1 MFVHR
6 LTVQLHQTDA
16 YGILFFANQLQF
28 CHDAFQAW
36 LEHHGENLA
45 PTRAEARFVAV
56 VVRAE
61 ATYAAPVRL
70 GDRLEL
76 RVEASRVG
84 RTAFT
89 NRVTI
94 VNQRGVTVGGATITQ
109 VTIDPHSS
117 QKTPI
122 PAFLRALLVAN
133 AASDAEIV
141 PG

>member
-1 MFVHR
+1 MFTHR
-6 LTVQLHQTDA
+6 LTVQLHHTDA

-36 LEHHGENLA
+36 LESNGHFMA
-45 PTRAEARFVAV
+45 PTRAEATFVAV

-76 RVEASRVG
+76 RVEAARIG

-89 NRVTI
+89 NRLTI
-94 VNQRGVTVGGATITQ
+94 VNQHGVTVGGANVTQ
-109 VTIDPHSS
+109 VTIDPKTSS
-117 QKTPI
+117 KTPI
-122 PAFLRALLVAN
+122 PGFLRALLLAN
-133 AASDAEIV
+133 AAADAEIV
-141 PG
+141 AV